1 MFQSPQKS
9 QIRGIRTFETL
20 ISFWEFAYTDEEA
33 KSTEEALAASTRAE
47 GREKTPEQAHSHLTV
62 VTNIKFSL
70 NTADNYTS

>member
-1 MFQSPQKS
+1 M
-9 QIRGIRTFETL
+9 
-20 ISFWEFAYTDEEA
+20 
-33 KSTEEALAASTRAE
+33 EEALAASTRAE